1 MSIEEE
7 VAGAPTSAGEAA
19 ATPRLERSYDDGQVH
34 FVVTAD
40 AGDQVTIVVR
50 GRGTLAG
57 AERMIEYLD
66 EALAGAGPGRQL
78 RLFFDV
84 ARVRGAPLRSQLLF
98 GRWLFG
104 HRRALRRAVVFGAA
118 AWERRLATVVC
129 KVGGFDAF
137 RFFDEQHGDD
147 ARRWLADG

>member
-1 MSIEEE
+1 MTM
-7 VAGAPTSAGEAA
+7 GDDAA
-19 ATPRLERSYDDGQVH
+19 ASAASETKAAPRERSYDDGQVR
-34 FVVTAD
+34 FTVTTD
-40 AGDQVTIVVR
+40 GDQVTIVVR
-50 GRGTLAG
+50 GRGTMAG

-66 EALAGAGPGRQL
+66 EAIAAAGPDRPL

-84 ARVRGAPLRSQLLF
+84 ANVRGAPVRSQMSF

-118 AWERRLATVVC
+118 PWERRLATVAC

-137 RFFDEQHGDD
+137 RFFDERERDA
-147 ARRWLADG
+147 ARRWLAEG

>member
-1 MSIEEE
+1 MSIGED
-7 VAGAPTSAGEAA
+7 APPPAADAKAA
-19 ATPRLERSYDDGQVH
+19 APAADAKPRLERTYDDGQVR

-50 GRGTLAG
+50 GRGTQAG

-66 EALAGAGPGRQL
+66 EALATAPGRQL

-84 ARVRGAPLRSQLLF
+84 ANVRGAPIRSQMQF

-104 HRRALRRAVVFGAA
+104 HRRSLRRAV
-118 AWERRLATVVC
+118 
-129 KVGGFDAF
+129 
-137 RFFDEQHGDD
+137 
-147 ARRWLADG
+147 